1 MSDREREL
9 MASLTIDNLCKC
21 LKADLTST
29 LVVHSNGTVLRKLTL
44 TFPENERHHD

>member
-1 MSDREREL
+1 MSEKERQL
-9 MASLTIDNLCKC
+9 MASIQLNNLCKC
-21 LKADLTST
+21 LDADLTST